1 MNARV
6 VREASARAGAAA
18 GVSRLP
24 DLTSGEALERS
35 IAAAR
40 DALIGLQSAQ
50 GFWLFELEADCTI
63 PAEYIM
69 MMHFLDEIDVVLET
83 KLCRHLRAAQADHG
97 GWPLY
102 HGGDTHISC
111 SVKAYY
117 ALKLAGDSPDAP
129 HMARARKAIL
139 QHGGAA
145 RVNVFTRIALALF
158 AQLPWRGAPYI
169 SLEIM
174 L

>member
-6 VREASARAGAAA
+6 VREVSARTGAAPS
-18 GVSRLP
+18 VSRLP
-24 DLTSGEALERS
+24 DFASGEALERS

-69 MMHFLDEIDVVLET
+69 MMHFLDEIDVVLQE
-83 KLCRHLRAAQADHG
+83 KISVYLRRHQAEHG

-102 HGGDTHISC
+102 LGGDLDLSC
-111 SVKAYY
+111 TVKVYY
-117 ALKLAGDSPDAP
+117 ALKLAGDEGSAQD
-129 HMARARKAIL
+129 RKSVVE
-139 QHGGAA
+139 GK
-145 RVNVFTRIALALF
+145 
-158 AQLPWRGAPYI
+158 
-169 SLEIM
+169 
-174 L
+174 